1 MWTLQVYII
10 LVLSKY
16 DLGSVQI
23 LSDYFNL
30 PVADLGK
37 ILVFGNLDFLIKN
50 YTVLLLSSVSSF
62 PQSGSRTFY

>member
-16 DLGSVQI
+16 GLGSVQI
-23 LSDYFNL
+23 LSDYFNFSA
-30 PVADLGK
+30 ADLGK
-37 ILVFGNLDFLIKN
+37 ILVFGNFDFLIKN
-50 YTVLLLSSVSSF
+50 DTVLLLSSVNSF